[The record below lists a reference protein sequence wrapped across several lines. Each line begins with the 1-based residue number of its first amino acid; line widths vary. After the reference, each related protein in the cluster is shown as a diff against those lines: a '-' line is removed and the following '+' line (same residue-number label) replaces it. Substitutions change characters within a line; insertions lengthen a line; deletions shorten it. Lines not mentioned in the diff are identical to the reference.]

1 MAVIGTIR
9 KQSGLLIIIIGVA
22 LAAFILGDFMK
33 SGPQGRDMNI
43 AVVDDEEIPYTYF
56 SQHVEKNIENTKTQ
70 QQKQTLTSD
79 EVFRIRQQTYDQ
91 LVDEMVLNKEYN
103 ELGLVVSPEELF
115 DQLQGD
121 NPHKYILQYFKDP
134 KTNQYDPELVRNYIK
149 QLDQMDQ
156 NNRNRWDD
164 FVNAIKDDR
173 MQTKYKDLI
182 SKAYFMPDTFLV
194 KDFIDRKAT
203 AKVRLVGA
211 KYNTISDTA
220 VTVTDADMKKYYEE
234 YKQNY
239 EQPESRDI
247 DYVIFDVKASSSDRQ
262 NIKKQV
268 VEIFDDFKKVDN
280 VPLFI
285 ARESDERYDST
296 LFKEGQLPVRID
308 SVMFNSPVGTFIDPY
323 VENNSWHMA
332 KLVKIVFRPDSMKAS
347 HILIAYAG
355 SRNAAQEITRIR
367 VDAKAMADS
376 LLNVVK
382 ADPEKLEQ
390 IAKQMSD
397 DPSAKQNSGDLDW
410 FADGQ
415 MVPQFN
421 SAVFNTPVGGITI
434 AESDFGFHII
444 KVTGKLNPIKKVRV
458 AQLTINITP
467 SQETYQNT
475 FTNASEFQGKSTS
488 LEAFDTLATSLGL
501 NKRTAQQLQPMS
513 DRIAGLDNPRSIIQW
528 LYTDGIDV
536 GSISQVYTLTDM
548 YMVAAVTK
556 VRKAGIPSIDE
567 VRESLE
573 PLVKKELKGDI
584 MINKMTEIAKNSKNL
599 SQIASKLNSKIDTVP
614 NLTFVTR
621 NIAGF
626 GNEANVLGKTFSMK
640 TNVISKPVKGNN
652 TGFFIVV
659 DEVTKADLSGNTT
672 LYEKQL
678 LMNFVSKV
686 NNNSYVKT
694 LKENNEIIDNRV
706 LFY

>member
-9 KQSGLLIIIIGVA
+9 KQSGLLVIIIGVA
-22 LAAFILGDFMK
+22 LAAFILGDFLK
-33 SGPQGRDMNI
+33 RRPQGRDMNI
-43 AVVDDEEIPYTYF
+43 AVIDGEEIPYTYF
-56 SQHVEKNIENTKTQ
+56 NQKVEKNIENTKTQ
-70 QQKQTLTSD
+70 QKKQNLTPD

-91 LVDEMVLNKEYN
+91 IVDEIILKKEYD

-149 QLDQMDQ
+149 QLDKMDAT
-156 NNRNRWDD
+156 NRARWEE
-164 FVNAIKDDR
+164 FVKAIKEDR
-173 MQTKYKDLI
+173 LQTKYKDLI

-194 KDFIDRKAT
+194 KDYIDRKTT

-211 KYNTISDTA
+211 RYSTIADST
-220 VTVTDADMKKYYEE
+220 VTVADADMEKYYEE

-247 DYVIFDVKASSSDRQ
+247 DYVIFDVKPSSKDRQ
-262 NIKKQV
+262 KIRKMV
-268 VEIFDDFKKVDN
+268 FEIFEDFKKADN
-280 VPLFI
+280 APLFV

-296 LFKEGQLPVRID
+296 YYKEGQLPVRID
-308 SVMFNSPVGTFIDPY
+308 SVMFNSPVGTFVEPY
-323 VENNSWHMA
+323 VENNAWHMA
-332 KLVKIVFRPDSMKAS
+332 KLEKIVFRPDSMKAS

-355 SRNAAQEITRIR
+355 ARNAGQDVTRIR
-367 VDAKAMADS
+367 IDAKAIADS

-382 ADPEKLEQ
+382 ANPEKLEE

-397 DPSAKQNSGDLDW
+397 DPSAKQNSGDLGW

-421 SAVFNTPVGGITI
+421 EAVFNTPVGGVTMV
-434 AESDFGFHII
+434 ESDFGFHII
-444 KVTGKLNPIKKVRV
+444 KVTGKLKPRKRVRV
-458 AQLTINITP
+458 AQITINITP
-467 SQETYQNT
+467 SQQTYQDVYT
-475 FTNASEFQGKSTS
+475 KASEFQGKAVN
-488 LEAFDTLATSLGL
+488 LEAFDTLATSMGL
-501 NKRTAQQLQPMS
+501 NKRTAQRLQPMS

-536 GSISQVYTLTDM
+536 GSVSQVYTLTDM
-548 YMVAAVTK
+548 YVVAAVTK
-556 VRKAGIPSIDE
+556 VRQAGIPPLDE
-567 VRESLE
+567 IRDMLE
-573 PLVKKELKGDI
+573 PLVKKELKGD
-584 MINKMTEIAKNSKNL
+584 MMVKKMTDIAKNSKNL
-599 SQIASKLNSKIDTVP
+599 SQIASKLNSKVDTVP
-614 NLTFVTR
+614 NLTFMTR

-626 GNEANVLGKTFSMK
+626 GNEANVLGKAFTLK
-640 TNVISKPVKGNN
+640 TKVISKPVKGNN
-652 TGFFIVV
+652 AGFFVVV
-659 DEVTKADLSGNTT
+659 DELKKADLKGNTK

-686 NNNSYVKT
+686 NNNSYIKT
-694 LKENNEIIDNRV
+694 LKDNTDITDNRV
-706 LFY
+706 RFY